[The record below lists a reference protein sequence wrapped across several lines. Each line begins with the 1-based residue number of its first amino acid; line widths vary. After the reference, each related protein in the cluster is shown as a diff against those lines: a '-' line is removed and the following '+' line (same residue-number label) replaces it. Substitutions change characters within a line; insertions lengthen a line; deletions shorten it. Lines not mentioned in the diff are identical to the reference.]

1 MRTFTILTICL
12 FTLSLNAQKVKF
24 KKGVVKIDN
33 KESYKFEKIK
43 KDNQIRPTIQMKN
56 MSGDMLIEIKDN
68 PINYEQLP
76 SEKSPR
82 MYEYMNTITFK
93 DDEPI
98 TIPYFNRLNVSKALH
113 KLLEDTDFYKGGEL
127 SPATK
132 QSLLSKMEQEKVET
146 AMSSL
151 EEKNK
156 ARKINAAASEEKFGK
171 LTEREPA
178 KQIDLGNNEIRE
190 NGKLG
195 KVSLKEKGSILSVY
209 EISNNR
215 GEIIAKMILNK
226 SGSKKATG
234 NILTLVDEVR
244 KEFSYELTLTDNNF
258 DPTEKRQAQMIQYL
272 VDMGYL

>member
-1 MRTFTILTICL
+1 
-12 FTLSLNAQKVKF
+12 
-24 KKGVVKIDN
+24 
-33 KESYKFEKIK
+33 
-43 KDNQIRPTIQMKN
+43 
-56 MSGDMLIEIKDN
+56 
-68 PINYEQLP
+68 
-76 SEKSPR
+76 
-82 MYEYMNTITFK
+82 
-93 DDEPI
+93 
-98 TIPYFNRLNVSKALH
+98 
-113 KLLEDTDFYKGGEL
+113 
-127 SPATK
+127 
-132 QSLLSKMEQEKVET
+132 MEQEKVET